1 MSIPSSLNKNLT
13 LPLIVSP
20 MFLVSGPD
28 LVVATCKAG
37 VIGTFPALN
46 TRPIEMLETWM
57 QEIKD
62 HLAGEESAAPWGV
75 NLIVHGSNARLA
87 EEIEIVRKMQPPLVI
102 TSVGQP
108 KEIVDIVHEYGG
120 VVFHD
125 IINMR
130 HARSAMRAGVD
141 GLIAVC
147 AGAGGHAGLMNPMTL
162 IPQLRAEFDGTIIL
176 AGAMSDGTSI
186 RAAEVLGA
194 DMAYM
199 GTRFIACEESMAD
212 DHYKDMLISEA
223 SADIVYTNKVSG
235 IWGNFLSKSL
245 EEAGV
250 NPETGEAKDPDFN
263 ANTKNKRGGGTKN
276 AWKVILS
283 AGQGVGQISDSP
295 KTSEIVDRM
304 KADYKKASAVPVN
317 FG

>member
-1 MSIPSSLNKNLT
+1 MSIPSSLTKNLT

-28 LVVATCKAG
+28 LVVASCKAG

-46 TRPIEMLETWM
+46 TRPIEVLAAWM
-57 QEIKD
+57 EEIKER
-62 HLAGEESAAPWGV
+62 LAGEEKAAPWGV
-75 NLIVHGSNARLA
+75 NIIVHGSNTRLA
-87 EEIEIVRKMQPPLVI
+87 EEIEIVKQQQPPLVI

-108 KEIVDIVHEYGG
+108 KEIVEIVHGYGG

-212 DHYKDMLISEA
+212 DHYKDMLIEET

-245 EEAGV
+245 EQAGV
-250 NPETGEAKDPDFN
+250 DPETGEAKNPDFN

-283 AGQGVGQISDSP
+283 AGQGVGQINDAPKVSD
-295 KTSEIVDRM
+295 IINRM
-304 KADYKKASAVPVN
+304 KDDYKKASVVPVN
-317 FG
+317 FS